1 METVVLQNNNR
12 DTIKVFSWILIVIS
26 TIGLLSSLFVS
37 NGYSSMITMQSI
49 TKNFDPPIG
58 INFTLYFIQNAVG
71 ILLCVV
77 VFISAAFVLKY
88 NNRWRK
94 MLVYGLIISIIFLMI
109 SPIINYYN
117 IDNVL
122 VGVNKIQRLI
132 GYYFLSIIL
141 SAFFIYVIIK
151 LSKQEVKLLFK

>member
-1 METVVLQNNNR
+1 METLVLQNKNR
-12 DTIKVFSWILIVIS
+12 ETIKVFSWILIVIS

-49 TKNFDPPIG
+49 TKNFEPPVG
-58 INFTLYFIQNAVG
+58 INFALYFVQNAVG
-71 ILLCVV
+71 IILCVV
-77 VFISAAFVLKY
+77 VFVSAAFVLKY

-94 MLVYGLIISIIFLMI
+94 VLVYELIVSTIFLMI

-117 IDNVL
+117 IDNII

-132 GYYFLSIIL
+132 GYYFLSISL
-141 SAFFIYVIIK
+141 SAFFITVIIK
-151 LSKQEVKLLFK
+151 LSKEEVKLLFK